1 MNTTP
6 IKKAAGGY
14 HTTTATTSHNATDF
28 IATGASKTSAGQ
40 AFYAFP
46 DQRTDRLQYRV
57 VGPRDTVHAGARHT
71 TKQAGNL
78 PDSEVFS
85 RSEFESVLIFQRRDG
100 YGAGSAY
107 PQGRQHNL
115 FCVSKPSS
123 TLCPRQADGCFSVQQ
138 GTESMIN
145 VNTQPTPKT
154 GNPSPLI
161 RQQAIESALEDAL
174 HFIRTDHP
182 GHSLCLATAR
192 TRRAL
197 SMLKQA
203 NAELSQAVRAQ
214 IGGAA

>member
-1 MNTTP
+1 
-6 IKKAAGGY
+6 
-14 HTTTATTSHNATDF
+14 
-28 IATGASKTSAGQ
+28 
-40 AFYAFP
+40 
-46 DQRTDRLQYRV
+46 
-57 VGPRDTVHAGARHT
+57 
-71 TKQAGNL
+71 
-78 PDSEVFS
+78 
-85 RSEFESVLIFQRRDG
+85 
-100 YGAGSAY
+100 
-107 PQGRQHNL
+107 
-115 FCVSKPSS
+115 
-123 TLCPRQADGCFSVQQ
+123 
-138 GTESMIN
+138 MIN